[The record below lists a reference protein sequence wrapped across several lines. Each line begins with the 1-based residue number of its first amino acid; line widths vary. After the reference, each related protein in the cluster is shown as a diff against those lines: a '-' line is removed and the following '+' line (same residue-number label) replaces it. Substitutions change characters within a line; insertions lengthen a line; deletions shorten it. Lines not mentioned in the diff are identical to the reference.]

1 MSHVLWDSLLVLESC
16 LRLFFG
22 FDIYFGMTN
31 RKPSFLIRIANRPFC
46 ATHLRALLISLQR
59 GDWRSLQMFLTEG
72 APLSGPAAAPVADVL
87 RLLMADPTEKPTSTS
102 AAAATFLPLG
112 KASKA
117 QLLEQRQQTAD
128 ESNREGLSR
137 STVGH
142 QSAAHTLLVD
152 HQHDACSASKKAPSP
167 WR

>member
-1 MSHVLWDSLLVLESC
+1 LKPRKVRATRVPNGV
-16 LRLFFG
+16 LFFG

-102 AAAATFLPLG
+102 TSLHGQLLPPFFLSAKQEAAAAATP
-112 KASKA
+112 A
-117 QLLEQRQQTAD
+117 
-128 ESNREGLSR
+128 NSR
-137 STVGH
+137 
-142 QSAAHTLLVD
+142 
-152 HQHDACSASKKAPSP
+152 
-167 WR
+167 